1 MESET
6 LGERVRTVLDCL
18 TNEEFYDGYKSQC
31 DEALDVKNIHYQK
44 EMSRFLAMC
53 NDRSNFHLKNRLDC
67 DKFSS
72 LCSMRE
78 ADSKVVCSFLN
89 QPGARQ
95 ADDVIQSEM
104 AKCDQK
110 ETYYDNNKAQ
120 CDKLSIICDRKG
132 LCKLNNYIAYLI
144 ENNKL

>member
-18 TNEEFYDGYKSQC
+18 TNEEFYDGYKSRC
-31 DEALDVKNIHYQK
+31 DEALDVKNTHYQK

-53 NDRSNFHLKNRLDC
+53 VTSSFYDEHGLNCAELL
-67 DKFSS
+67 S
-72 LCSMRE
+72 LCSVRE
-78 ADSKVVCSFLN
+78 ADKKVVCNFLN
-89 QPGARQ
+89 PDSK